1 MNIDMAN
8 ITDGWRPYAETHIV
22 AYYDARIALL
32 RSEKEEMLQM
42 IEEMVLADPF
52 MGPVLRKRLVDLCI
66 RMGSNDKFKE
76 LVS

>member
-1 MNIDMAN
+1 MGQVFEHGVRTLDAVE
-8 ITDGWRPYAETHIV
+8 ASH

-32 RSEKEEMLQM
+32 RSEKEEMLQALEAVALM
-42 IEEMVLADPF
+42 RDFDAA
-52 MGPVLRKRLVDLCI
+52 PVTRAWLVSLCI